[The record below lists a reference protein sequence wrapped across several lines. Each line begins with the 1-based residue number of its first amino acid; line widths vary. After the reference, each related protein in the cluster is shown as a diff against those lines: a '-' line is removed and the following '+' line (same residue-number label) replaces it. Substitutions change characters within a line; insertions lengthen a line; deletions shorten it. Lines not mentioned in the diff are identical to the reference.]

1 MTMSAFVPPGECPA
15 CGEHVPAGARACPA
29 CGADG
34 RTGWS
39 EDTLYDGLDLP
50 DDTFEDYVTPR
61 RRSPRATGRTWKDYL
76 TVGVTILLVL
86 ILSGVWFVFR
96 G

>member
-1 MTMSAFVPPGECPA
+1 
-15 CGEHVPAGARACPA
+15 VPAGARACPA
-29 CGADG
+29 CGADA

-50 DDTFEDYVTPR
+50 DEAFEDAAAPES
-61 RRSPRATGRTWKDYL
+61 RSPRANGRTWKDYL
-76 TVGVTILLVL
+76 AVGVTILLVL

-96 G
+96 S

>member
-1 MTMSAFVPPGECPA
+1 M
-15 CGEHVPAGARACPA
+15 PAGARACPA

-50 DDTFEDYVTPR
+50 DDAFEDDVTPS

-86 ILSGVWFVFR
+86 ILSGIWIVFR

>member
-1 MTMSAFVPPGECPA
+1 MSVFNSPGECPA

-29 CGADG
+29 CGADA

-50 DDTFEDYVTPR
+50 DEAFEDDAPSG
-61 RRSPRATGRTWKDYL
+61 RRSPRADGRTGKEYL

-86 ILSGVWFVFR
+86 ILSGFWFVFR
-96 G
+96 R

>member
-1 MTMSAFVPPGECPA
+1 MSAFVPPGECPA

-29 CGADG
+29 CGADA

-39 EDTLYDGLDLP
+39 EDTRYDGLDLP
-50 DDTFEDYVTPR
+50 DEAFEDEAAPG
-61 RRSPRATGRTWKDYL
+61 RRSPQAPGRMWKDYL
-76 TVGVTILLVL
+76 TVGVALLLVL
-86 ILSGVWFVFR
+86 ILSGIWFVFR

>member
-1 MTMSAFVPPGECPA
+1 MNAFVPPGECPA
-15 CGEHVPAGARACPA
+15 CGEHVPAGARACAA
-29 CGADG
+29 CGADA

-50 DDTFEDYVTPR
+50 DEAFEDAAAPES
-61 RRSPRATGRTWKDYL
+61 RSPRTNGRKWKDYL
-76 TVGVTILLVL
+76 VFGITLLLVL
-86 ILSGVWFVFR
+86 ILSGIWFVFR

>member
-1 MTMSAFVPPGECPA
+1 MSAFVPPGECPV
-15 CGEHVPAGARACPA
+15 CGEHVSAGARSCPA
-29 CGADG
+29 CGADA

-39 EDTLYDGLDLP
+39 EDTRYDGLDLP
-50 DDTFEDYVTPR
+50 DEAFANDAKPGRY
-61 RRSPRATGRTWKDYL
+61 SPPATGRSWKDYL
-76 TVGVTILLVL
+76 AVGVALLLVL